1 MDLKK
6 WGNKWILH
14 LVDMW
19 SQLTIPAFNNQK
31 TPQSV
36 INAIMLN
43 WVGAGYKVMKPILKD
58 DGGEFSADEIQKVS
72 SILNVEVCATAAYS
86 SFQNGLCEQIHAVTC
101 SMLTKL
107 KINVQEHN

>member
-1 MDLKK
+1 
-6 WGNKWILH
+6 
-14 LVDMW
+14 MW

-58 DGGEFSADEIQKVS
+58 DGGEFSADEI
-72 SILNVEVCATAAYS
+72 
-86 SFQNGLCEQIHAVTC
+86 
-101 SMLTKL
+101 
-107 KINVQEHN
+107 

>member
-6 WGNKWILH
+6 WGNKWILN

-43 WVGAGYKVMKPILKD
+43 WVGAVI
-58 DGGEFSADEIQKVS
+58 
-72 SILNVEVCATAAYS
+72 
-86 SFQNGLCEQIHAVTC
+86 
-101 SMLTKL
+101 KL
-107 KINVQEHN
+107 